1 MLFNRSPAEII
12 QLIIII
18 VMSLTVHEFAHSL
31 VAISLGDDTSR
42 RQGRLTLN
50 PLAHIDIVGFLM
62 LLIAG
67 FGWAKPVQ
75 INTAN
80 LKKPRRDEILI
91 SLAGPASNLVFAMV
105 AVLIIWLVLSTNA
118 LVSPSGIQAF
128 WGFMTMLAAI
138 NVSLAVFNMIP
149 IPPLDGSHLV
159 TVFLGRVNTTLAATY
174 FRYGS
179 IVLLAIILIQNFTRF
194 QILPIGRLTRAI
206 VIWMLRLVGIAGG

>member
-1 MLFNRSPAEII
+1 MIMLLNRSPSEII

-31 VAISLGDDTSR
+31 AAISVGDDTPR
-42 RQGRLTLN
+42 RQGRLTPN
-50 PLAHIDIVGFLM
+50 PLAHIDLIGFLM

-75 INTAN
+75 INSAN

-91 SLAGPASNLVFAMV
+91 SLAGPASNLVFAVV
-105 AVLIIWLVLSTNA
+105 AVAIIWLVLATHA
-118 LVSPSGIQAF
+118 LVSPKSIRAF
-128 WGFMTMLAAI
+128 GSFMIMLAAI
-138 NVSLAVFNMIP
+138 NVSLAIFNMIP

-159 TVFLGRVNTTLAATY
+159 TPFLGRVNTAAAATY

-179 IVLLAIILIQNFTRF
+179 IVLLAIILIQSFTRF
-194 QILPIGRLTRAI
+194 QILPISRWTYEI
-206 VIWMLRLVGIAGG
+206 VAWMLRLVGIG